1 MAYSRID
8 LIGEKFLLGRASSCN
23 YTVKLADMEDLQS
36 LKAVSKVQCEIIKT
50 SQGPHLKDHS
60 ANGKYETDLD
70 KDNINSL
77 LQGLGS
83 TVRKLGRITSGL
95 WSTTP

>member
-8 LIGEKFLLGRASSCN
+8 LSCEKFLLGRASTCN
-23 YTVKLADMEDLQS
+23 YTVKLADMADLQS
-36 LKAVSKVQCEIIKT
+36 LKAVSKVQCEILKT

-77 LQGLGS
+77 LQGLGLMV
-83 TVRKLGRITSGL
+83 TKLGKTKSGL
-95 WSTTP
+95 